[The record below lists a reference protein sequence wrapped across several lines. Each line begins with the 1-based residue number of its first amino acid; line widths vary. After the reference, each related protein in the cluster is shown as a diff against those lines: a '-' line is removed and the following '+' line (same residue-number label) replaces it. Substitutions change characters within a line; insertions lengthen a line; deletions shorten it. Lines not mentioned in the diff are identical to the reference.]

1 MGNFQKNED
10 LISRSIQFKDEVDIL
25 HCKIEDLEAEN
36 INQEHDCLQ
45 YFTENPETPLLN
57 EIV

>member
-1 MGNFQKNED
+1 MKNFQKNDD

-36 INQEHDCLQ
+36 INQEHDCL
-45 YFTENPETPLLN
+45 
-57 EIV
+57 